1 MKIVFLG
8 TPSFAVPIL
17 KGLHE
22 HYEIALVISQ
32 PNRVKKKGV
41 FLDTPVASMAKELG
55 LPLIQPESIKD
66 IFEEIEALHA
76 DTLITAAYGQ
86 YIPSKILNLFKVKVN
101 VHGSLLPKHRG
112 GAPIQRC
119 LMEGDSITG
128 VTIMEMAKKLDGGKI
143 YSMEEYKIED
153 SDTASILFDKLSIM
167 GRDLLLNSLP
177 DIYNGKNLGI
187 EQDDEEATYSAN
199 ISVEEEEI
207 KLNKASKE
215 IINQIR
221 GLADEPGAYLKVH
234 DTKLKV
240 FKAHE
245 VKYLG
250 SEAPGTVL
258 NIKKGIT
265 LKTLDSAISLD
276 LVLMPGKKITKGIDF
291 SNGQKIFVLGDIILS
306 E

>member
-1 MKIVFLG
+1 
-8 TPSFAVPIL
+8 
-17 KGLHE
+17 
-22 HYEIALVISQ
+22 
-32 PNRVKKKGV
+32 
-41 FLDTPVASMAKELG
+41 
-55 LPLIQPESIKD
+55 
-66 IFEEIEALHA
+66 
-76 DTLITAAYGQ
+76 
-86 YIPSKILNLFKVKVN
+86 
-101 VHGSLLPKHRG
+101 
-112 GAPIQRC
+112 
-119 LMEGDSITG
+119 
-128 VTIMEMAKKLDGGKI
+128 MEMAKKLDGGKI

-167 GRDLLLNSLP
+167 GRDLLLKSLP
-177 DIYNGKNLGI
+177 DIYNGKNLGVF
-187 EQDDEEATYSAN
+187 QDDEEATYSPN
-199 ISVEEEEI
+199 IAPEEEEI
-207 KLNKASKE
+207 KLNKSSSE

-245 VKYLG
+245 IEYLG
-250 SEAPGTVL
+250 NEAPGTVL

-291 SNGQKIFVLGDIILS
+291 SNGQKIFAPGDIILS